1 MATFK
6 VAFSI
11 RKKFKRKKVSA
22 EIAIALISLFYV
34 KIQQLANRSTT
45 TRAFV
50 FLASFAEFTIIK
62 YLKQEDDDN
71 LSICVDEH
79 GPYVTLWKEHDAA
92 IAKGEVPY
100 RLLSWNCFYCPNLIT
115 PAAVT
120 RDKEIWQSHMI
131 MR

>member
-11 RKKFKRKKVSA
+11 RKKFKKVSA

-62 YLKQEDDDN
+62 YLKQENDDN

-79 GPYVTLWKEHDAA
+79 GPYVTL
-92 IAKGEVPY
+92 
-100 RLLSWNCFYCPNLIT
+100 
-115 PAAVT
+115 
-120 RDKEIWQSHMI
+120 
-131 MR
+131 